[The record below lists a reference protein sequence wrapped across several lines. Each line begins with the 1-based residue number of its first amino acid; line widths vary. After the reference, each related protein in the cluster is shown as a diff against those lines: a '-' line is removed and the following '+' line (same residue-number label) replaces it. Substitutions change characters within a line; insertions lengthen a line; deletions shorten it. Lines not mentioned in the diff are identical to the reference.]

1 MEQDTTHLRDLF
13 AGLAMQAM
21 LSSPEFMVVVTADQ
35 AVGENAVE
43 RVSRVAYRYADG
55 MLEARNKT

>member
-1 MEQDTTHLRDLF
+1 
-13 AGLAMQAM
+13 MQAM